1 MKKSGLTE
9 HDSLL
14 KQLIEYRRE
23 LHMYPEISMKE
34 YETTKRIKRWL
45 EEEEIKILDAG
56 LEVGAIA
63 EIKGEEEGPTIALRS
78 DIDAL
83 PIGER
88 TNLPYASKIKN
99 VMHACGHDFH
109 TASMIGAAI
118 LLQRRKK
125 ELKGTVR
132 VIFQP
137 GEEIAEGAKQIIKA
151 GGLDGVSAIFGMHNK
166 PDLPVGTV
174 GVREGALMAAVDR
187 FKIEIYGVGG
197 HAGIP
202 NNTIDAVVVA
212 GQLISAL
219 QTIVSRNLS
228 AFDNAVVSITKLEA
242 GNTWN
247 VIADHAILEGT
258 VRVFQK
264 EARGKIPQLMKQ
276 ITEGIVSAF
285 GATSKFNWYPSVTCV
300 DNSPLFTEIVK
311 RTGEELGYAVVEA
324 EQSPAG
330 EDFAYYQEL
339 IPGYFVWIGVDGQHD
354 WHHPSFTLN
363 EEALLVAANYFSN
376 LSVNVLNHLSKSNNQ
391 KLTVN

>member
-125 ELKGTVR
+125 SLKERSASYSSREKKLLKGQNR
-132 VIFQP
+132 
-137 GEEIAEGAKQIIKA
+137 
-151 GGLDGVSAIFGMHNK
+151 L
-166 PDLPVGTV
+166 
-174 GVREGALMAAVDR
+174 
-187 FKIEIYGVGG
+187 
-197 HAGIP
+197 
-202 NNTIDAVVVA
+202 
-212 GQLISAL
+212 
-219 QTIVSRNLS
+219 
-228 AFDNAVVSITKLEA
+228 
-242 GNTWN
+242 
-247 VIADHAILEGT
+247 
-258 VRVFQK
+258 
-264 EARGKIPQLMKQ
+264 
-276 ITEGIVSAF
+276 
-285 GATSKFNWYPSVTCV
+285 
-300 DNSPLFTEIVK
+300 
-311 RTGEELGYAVVEA
+311 
-324 EQSPAG
+324 
-330 EDFAYYQEL
+330 
-339 IPGYFVWIGVDGQHD
+339 
-354 WHHPSFTLN
+354 
-363 EEALLVAANYFSN
+363 
-376 LSVNVLNHLSKSNNQ
+376 
-391 KLTVN
+391 